1 MNKFVSTVGCFA
13 ALGSLLSGLLV
24 FLHYYP
30 NLGETYLCN
39 GTFLR
44 NCNLVNQSSYSTLF
58 GFPIA
63 AYGLFFY
70 LVIWW
75 TMLVADYAQ
84 GSYGLVGFTLLFPL
98 IVFAL
103 LFVLILVLFL
113 IKLPQFSPLYSLS
126 YSFSFTLLV
135 LFLFCLI

>member
-1 MNKFVSTVGCFA
+1 MNKFISRVSCLA
-13 ALGSLLSGLLV
+13 ALGSLLSALLV

-30 NLGETYLCN
+30 DLAETYLCS
-39 GTFLR
+39 GTFLG
-44 NCNLVNQSSYSTLF
+44 NCNSVNESSYSTLL

-103 LFVLILVLFL
+103 LVDLILVLLL
-113 IKLPQFSPLYSLS
+113 IKLRQWTAS
-126 YSFSFTLLV
+126 YV
-135 LFLFCLI
+135 